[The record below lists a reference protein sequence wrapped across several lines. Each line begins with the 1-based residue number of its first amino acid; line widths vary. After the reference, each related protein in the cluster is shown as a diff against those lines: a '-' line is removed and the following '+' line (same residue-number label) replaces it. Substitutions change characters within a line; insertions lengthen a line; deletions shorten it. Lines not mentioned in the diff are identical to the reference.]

1 MSGGCCCVAVILSV
15 CVGLAILVVAVCFG
29 LRLVEKPTSPND
41 SPKVPLVG
49 ASTPMSTT
57 SYKTTS
63 ATTTIST
70 TVNPLTT
77 PSGQEGISKSLV
89 LGLSVSA
96 AVIVLI
102 LCCWY
107 CCCDCRCDCCC
118 CCGDSDNRGTFWID
132 FGWSQDRRYYQ
143 RI

>member
-77 PSGQEGISKSLV
+77 PSGQEDYSGPIEPKMFACPGCEMMRSI
-89 LGLSVSA
+89 G
-96 AVIVLI
+96 
-102 LCCWY
+102 
-107 CCCDCRCDCCC
+107 
-118 CCGDSDNRGTFWID
+118 GP
-132 FGWSQDRRYYQ
+132 
-143 RI
+143 